1 MKSVQVSKKEELM
14 LKGFNKV
21 PNWLKRVILKPVNKL
36 RISQVKKFK
45 TPKMVLFYVTD
56 NCNLKCKH
64 CFYWKSV
71 DNPNKFMNLEQIEK
85 VASSLDRLDLLGITG
100 GEPFVRND
108 IVDIVKVFVEN
119 NKTKRVHIASNG
131 FLVDKI
137 ENDVKEIL
145 KYLEDSRLTIQFSL
159 DGFEELHDQLRGI
172 KGSFRNVCEI
182 INRLN
187 FIQDSRLAVSVA
199 TVVMRKNF
207 SQMRDFKN
215 FVNNDLKVNIKFNV
229 LRKIDSVKGVPKE
242 YLADFDIRDE
252 DFEVPMVEQ
261 LEELINIIDDGSIS
275 SKIEKKKI
283 EYSISIL
290 KGRKAVECLAGWR
303 DAVIFPNGDVSICEP
318 ILASVNLKTYDFDFE
333 KLWNSEEFEIIKNKF
348 RGKCFCMNSC
358 NLLNAMQYDTNTLAN
373 L

>member
-45 TPKMVLFYVTD
+45 TPKMIMFYVTD
-56 NCNLKCKH
+56 NCNLKCRH

-85 VASSLDRLDLLGITG
+85 VAFSLDRLDLLGITG